1 MFREIGLIWRIP
13 AKGSCCCREEWDM
26 SKGRRKHSPAFK
38 AKMALEAVEG
48 QETIAQLAARYEV
61 HPGQIQ
67 AWKKAVVE
75 DAVGVFGRRVAGL
88 LESIPSPAAGH
99 PK

>member
-38 AKMALEAVEG
+38 AKVALEAVEG
-48 QETIAQLAARYEV
+48 QETIKVDPIIKTAR
-61 HPGQIQ
+61 
-67 AWKKAVVE
+67 
-75 DAVGVFGRRVAGL
+75 GL
-88 LESIPSPAAGH
+88 N
-99 PK
+99 